1 MFLVV
6 HESGVGQGI
15 LPSSML
21 KDVFDSASA
30 HNDTGIFMLSVS
42 AKHPIFDIVQR
53 YNDERLVTAELN
65 AKVADLEKKVAT
77 MSVTVQGKFS
87 CGDCG

>member
-1 MFLVV
+1 
-6 HESGVGQGI
+6 
-15 LPSSML
+15 ML
-21 KDVFDSASA
+21 KDVFDNAGA

-42 AKHPIFDIVQR
+42 AKHPIFDIVQC

-65 AKVADLEKKVAT
+65 AKVADLEKVAA
-77 MSVTVQGKFS
+77 MSATIQGKFS